1 MTPPTTNATTG
12 CGPGCGCA
20 TALPRRAFLQRGA
33 LGAIGALI
41 ATACGDGDIGG
52 TYPTDPFPTT
62 PLTITLTDFPA
73 LAIVGG
79 AARVDAGTAQPV
91 AVIRTGTASFAAMS
105 LVCPHQGATVDI
117 TDSGFKCPSHLAEF
131 AADGT
136 WSGGK
141 QTGALT
147 ALGVTYDAKSD
158 TLTINGPASALPPA
172 QLLLAPTSEVFS
184 AVQGQ
189 ASPAAQT
196 VGITNAGGG
205 TLSGLGTQV
214 GYGTGQRTGWLTA
227 TLDTTAAPATM
238 TLKPST
244 SSLPAGAYTATVQV
258 TTGGAANAPL
268 AVSVSLLVSAAIAP
282 VITLGATSLSFT
294 GVKGSANPGAQTVA
308 ITNGASGALSG
319 LAVGTIAYGAGG
331 AGWLAAT
338 LSAATAPA
346 TLIVTPSLG
355 TLAAGTY
362 TATVPVTAA
371 GANNTPQQVVVTLVV
386 TSPTGAA
393 TLALSS
399 TTAAFSAA
407 QGGGAAPARS
417 ISVLNAGGGTLGAL
431 ALGTI
436 AYGAG
441 GTGWLTATISGSA
454 APATVTLTATP
465 STLAPGTYT
474 ATVPVTSVGIA
485 NSPQSIAVTL
495 TVTSAAS
502 LVLSIASATFSA
514 AAGANPGGQI
524 VNVTSGG
531 AALSGVAFSVAY
543 AAGASGWLSTS
554 SLSAT
559 TTPSALTLRGV
570 SAALAIGTYTATV
583 TVTATGAA
591 SKTIAVTLTVVA
603 AGLAVVIANWPALAT
618 VGGIAGSVGSVQ
630 GTPTAVVRTGANSFI
645 ALSMRCTHQGTTIQI
660 ANWQSTGSAFHC
672 PNHDALFDAAGN
684 VLAVSPQPTTP
695 LVARTVNYV
704 PGATTL
710 YVT

>member
-1 MTPPTTNATTG
+1 MTPPITNGTVG

-20 TALPRRAFLQRGA
+20 AALPRRAFLQRGA
-33 LGAIGALI
+33 LGAIGALV
-41 ATACGDGDIGG
+41 ASACGDGVIGG

-62 PLTITLTDFPA
+62 PLSITLADYPA

-79 AARVDAGTAQPV
+79 AARVDGGTAQPV
-91 AVIRTGTASFAAMS
+91 AVIRTGAASFAAMS

-117 TDSGFKCPSHLAEF
+117 TDSGFRCPSHLAEF
-131 AADGT
+131 AVDGT

-141 QTGALT
+141 QTGDLT
-147 ALGVTYDAKSD
+147 ALGVTYDAHAGIV
-158 TLTINGPASALPPA
+158 TIDGPASALPPA
-172 QLLLAPTSEVFS
+172 HLLLAPTSEVFG

-196 VGITNAGGG
+196 VSITNAGGG

-214 GYGTGQRTGWLTA
+214 GYGTGQRTGWLAA
-227 TLDTTAAPATM
+227 TLDTTTAPATM

-244 SSLPAGAYTATVQV
+244 SSLPAGAYAATVQV

-268 AVSVSLLVSAAIAP
+268 AVSVSLLVSAAVAP

-294 GVKGSANPGAQTVA
+294 GVKGSADPAGQTVA
-308 ITNGASGALSG
+308 ITNGASGTLSALTI
-319 LAVGTIAYGAGG
+319 GTIAYGAAGS
-331 AGWLAAT
+331 GWLAAT
-338 LSAATAPA
+338 LSTTTAPA
-346 TLIVTPSLG
+346 TLTVTSRLG

-371 GANNTPQQVVVTLVV
+371 GASNTPQQVAITLVV

-399 TTAAFSAA
+399 ATAAFSAA
-407 QGGGAAPARS
+407 QGGGTTPAQS
-417 ISVLNAGGGTLGAL
+417 ISVLNAGGGTLRAL
-431 ALGTI
+431 ALGAI

-441 GTGWLTATISGSA
+441 GTGWLAASLSASAVPATITLSA
-454 APATVTLTATP
+454 AP

-474 ATVPVTSVGIA
+474 ATVPVTSAGIA

-495 TVTSAAS
+495 TVTGAAS
-502 LVLSIASATFSA
+502 LVLSTASATFSA
-514 AAGANPGGQI
+514 PAGANPGGQI
-524 VNVTSGG
+524 VNITSGG
-531 AALSGVAFSVAY
+531 AALSGVALSVAY
-543 AAGASGWLSTS
+543 GAGASGWLSTS

-559 TTPSALTLRGV
+559 TTPSALTLRVV
-570 SAALAIGTYTATV
+570 SSALATGSYTATV
-583 TVTATGAA
+583 TIAATGAS
-591 SKTIAVTLTVVA
+591 SKSIAVTLTVA
-603 AGLAVVIANWPALAT
+603 PAGLAVVIANWPALAN
-618 VGGIAGSVGSVQ
+618 VGGIAGSVGTVQ
-630 GTPTAVVRTGANSFI
+630 GTPTAVVRTGANSFV

-660 ANWQSTGSAFHC
+660 ANWKNTGSAFHC
-672 PNHDALFDAAGN
+672 PNHDALFDAAGK
-684 VLAVSPQPTTP
+684 VLAVSPQKTTP